1 MRKRIMIVHNS
12 STLAPIIGE
21 ALNNGTFDLR
31 FVFGLSN
38 VIEAV
43 QKQKPALLLF
53 DISSWQKAHGEAVFR
68 VDGVE
73 ECAIR
78 QENYPIRQRWA
89 GRYGNRPRLWR

>member
-43 QKQKPALLLF
+43 QKQKRSLLLF
-53 DISSWQKAHGEAVFR
+53 DISAWQKPMVQESELQR
-68 VDGVE
+68 RTRRDLRDDGRGT
-73 ECAIR
+73 AK
-78 QENYPIRQRWA
+78 
-89 GRYGNRPRLWR
+89 

>member
-1 MRKRIMIVHNS
+1 MIVHNS

-43 QKQKPALLLF
+43 QKQKPSLF
-53 DISSWQKAHGEAVFR
+53 TLRYLILAKAHGGTVFR
-68 VDGVE
+68 VDGVK
-73 ECAIR
+73 ECAIQ
-78 QENYPIRQRWA
+78 QENASIRQRWA
-89 GRYGNRPRLWR
+89 GRYCDRPRLGR